1 MLTALGEHS
10 KIMTLDSI
18 GHISHA
24 EFASIYTVRQ
34 VLDFVLSFL
43 SARCLCQ
50 AVWCVLTTTLRPR
63 FVTAQKRSS
72 ACGIGTQ

>member
-10 KIMTLDSI
+10 KIMMLDSI

-34 VLDFVLSFL
+34 VLDFVRL
-43 SARCLCQ
+43 RCLSIVC
-50 AVWCVLTTTLRPR
+50 AKLSGVC
-63 FVTAQKRSS
+63 
-72 ACGIGTQ
+72 